1 MSNKAKR
8 ARILKTATV
17 GLIGALVAIAILTP
31 KPGQSSGEDA

>member
-17 GLIGALVAIAILTP
+17 GLVGALVAIAVLTP
-31 KPGQSSGEDA
+31 NPWQNSRQGK